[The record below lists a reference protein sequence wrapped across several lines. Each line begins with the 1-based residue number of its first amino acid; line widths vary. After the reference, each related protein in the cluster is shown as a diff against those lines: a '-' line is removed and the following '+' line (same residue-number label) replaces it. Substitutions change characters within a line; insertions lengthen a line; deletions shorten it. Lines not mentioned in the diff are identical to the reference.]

1 MNKSPSINFDKV
13 RKKIVGNENNN
24 KYLIKILIVIIYSFL
39 NLLLLLKYKPS
50 FIRRDRSYLPK
61 EEDKISYVKL
71 GMFYILFEIPLFLY
85 LFLS

>member
-50 FIRRDRSYLPK
+50 FIRRDRSYLSK